1 MEDDVVPFVD
11 TQRRFDPSMKE
22 VVRKEVVRLLGSG
35 IIYPISDSKWV
46 SPAHC
51 IPKHVGLAIIKNKMS
66 YGIKCVRTIG
76 N

>member
-1 MEDDVVPFVD
+1 
-11 TQRRFDPSMKE
+11 
-22 VVRKEVVRLLGSG
+22 VRLLDSG